1 MIKIGTSRDL
11 YKIRHLPIEVRKSIS
26 ADIKILDENYGI
38 NRNVDTDMGGF
49 VVVCNKNEVLNICN
63 FNKDFDRFED
73 LQEICP
79 YARKHYISGT
89 ERNIVIYE
97 KM

>member
-1 MIKIGTSRDL
+1 M
-11 YKIRHLPIEVRKSIS
+11 RKSIS
-26 ADIKILDENYGI
+26 ADIKILDENHGK
-38 NRNVDTDMGGF
+38 NRNVDTNMGGF
-49 VVVCNKNEVLNICN
+49 AVVCNKNEMLNIFN

-79 YARKHYISGT
+79 YVRKHYISCT
-89 ERNIVIYE
+89 ERNIVVYE